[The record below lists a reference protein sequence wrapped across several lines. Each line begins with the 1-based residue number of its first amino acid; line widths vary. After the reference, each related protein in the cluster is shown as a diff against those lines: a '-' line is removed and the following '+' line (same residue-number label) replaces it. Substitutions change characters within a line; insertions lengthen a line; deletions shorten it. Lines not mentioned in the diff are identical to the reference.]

1 MVLWTEN
8 HVKTLIPSLIVML
21 ILAVLL
27 KLWLG
32 KKDDKIRIIPLQI
45 VTIILLILE
54 VFKQVISII
63 RGYDLY
69 HIPLHFCSL
78 FLFLFPLM
86 SFYNGKHKDKVRA
99 IATTISASLFLLMII
114 YPELIY
120 SGNNIANTFKG
131 FFDFHTVAFH
141 TIATFG
147 FFIIVALKLHTP
159 SFKRDMKA
167 IILFFI
173 GYSIVAGVTAQI
185 LQTNFNNFYQCNV
198 PPLEELRLSILAVLG
213 RPLTQTLYV
222 LIVTIVDLVFVTI
235 SYNLYRLLIFI
246 IDKIKCKKALN

>member
-1 MVLWTEN
+1 
-8 HVKTLIPSLIVML
+8 ML
-21 ILAVLL
+21 ILAIVL

-45 VTIILLILE
+45 VTVILLILE

-120 SGNNIANTFKG
+120 SGGNIANTFKG

-167 IILFFI
+167 IMLFFI
-173 GYSIVAGVTAQI
+173 GYSIIAGVTAQI

-198 PPLEELRLSILAVLG
+198 PPLEEVRLSILAVLG

-222 LIVTIVDLVFVTI
+222 LIVTIVDLVFVTV